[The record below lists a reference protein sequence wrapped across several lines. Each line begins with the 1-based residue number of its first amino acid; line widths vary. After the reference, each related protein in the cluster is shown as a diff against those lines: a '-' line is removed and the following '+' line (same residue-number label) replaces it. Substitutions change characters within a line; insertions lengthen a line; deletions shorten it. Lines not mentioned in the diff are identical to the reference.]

1 MDTLFWLLVLLPWIL
16 AFLVSIVRGKNFSL
30 AISVINFFLLAIISI
45 WVYFKVPLPYFIKA
59 PDWLNG
65 FIILYDYLLL
75 LYFIYQ
81 GIKYKSKLIIIL
93 TSIQIFL
100 LTWVLSIMPHSATPN
115 IYIDKLS
122 AFMYLIVNLVGS
134 LIIIFANQYMA
145 DEDESKTASFIA
157 ILLWF
162 LGVMNFAVSVN
173 NLEWFFALFETTTL
187 ASYLLIRFKM
197 DKVSIKNSILALWM
211 NQIAGIA
218 ILIGL
223 LFLIH
228 YYGVFHF
235 TDILKIGPTLLSMVP
250 LAFFVMS
257 ALIKGAQIPFHKWLL
272 GAMVAPT
279 PVSEILHSATMVKIA
294 PYLILRLSPVVAETL
309 LSKLLIITTGF
320 VFVVAALFSLKEN
333 YFKKVLAYSTIAL
346 LALMMLAGAIGTPIA
361 ITAAL
366 ILMLFHAIS
375 KALLFLEA
383 GVIEKL
389 YKAKSIYDI
398 KCLINKAPITVLF
411 ILLGLLSMTMVPF
424 AMFIAKWFALSEI
437 AALLNRAAR
446 IITIVMLAIGGV
458 SLTSLYLKVLGVIVT
473 HNEEDVKV
481 KVEHIPKAYLY
492 PSLSFALA
500 TILGTLFISP
510 LIQKFFNPI
519 VEHITGLPL
528 KFDTLVVENLSSPFW
543 VILKFNTLDLVIGNL
558 YLPFWVIVA
567 ALAFVIVIPLLAFRI
582 HIKADRVPEYLC
594 GETLPVKV
602 STYNPICLEKVTP
615 YIESIALALII
626 ITLIFGG
633 GMI

>member
-1 MDTLFWLLVLLPWIL
+1 METLFWLLVLIPWIF
-16 AFLVSIVRGKNFSL
+16 AFLVAIVRGKNFSL
-30 AISVINFFLLAIISI
+30 LASILNFVLLAIISI
-45 WVYFKVPLPYFIKA
+45 WIYFKVPLPVFIKT

-65 FIILYDYLLL
+65 FVILYDYLLL
-75 LYFIYQ
+75 LYFVYQ
-81 GIKYKSKLIIIL
+81 GIKYKNKLIPIL
-93 TSIQIFL
+93 TAIQIFV
-100 LTWVLSIMPHSATPN
+100 LTWVLSIMPHSITPN

-122 AFMYLIVNLVGS
+122 AFMYLIVSLVGS
-134 LIIIFANQYMA
+134 LIVIFANQYMA
-145 DEDESKTASFIA
+145 DEDETKVAPFVA

-211 NQIAGIA
+211 NQIGGIA

-223 LFLIH
+223 LFLVH
-228 YYGVFHF
+228 YYGVSHF
-235 TDILKIGPTLLSMVP
+235 TDILKIGPTVLSLIP
-250 LAFFVMS
+250 LAFFVMA

-279 PVSEILHSATMVKIA
+279 PVSAILHSATMVKIT
-294 PYLILRLSPVVAETL
+294 PYLILRLSPVISGTL

-333 YFKKVLAYSTIAL
+333 YFKKMLAYSTVAL

-389 YKAKSIYDI
+389 YNAKSIYDI

-411 ILLGLLSMTMVPF
+411 ILFGLLSMTMVPF
-424 AMFIAKWFALSEI
+424 AMFIAKWFTLSEV
-437 AALLNRAAR
+437 AGLLNRAAH
-446 IITIVMLAIGGV
+446 IITVIMLAIGGV
-458 SLTSLYLKVLGVIVT
+458 SLTSLYLKVLGLIVT
-473 HNEEDVKV
+473 HNEEAMKV
-481 KVEHIPKAYLY
+481 KVERIPKTYLY
-492 PSLSFALA
+492 PSLLYVLA
-500 TILGTLFISP
+500 AFLGTLFITP
-510 LIQKFFNPI
+510 LVQKFFNPI
-519 VEHITGLPL
+519 VIHITGIGLPL
-528 KFDTLVVENLSSPFW
+528 KLD
-543 VILKFNTLDLVIGNL
+543 TLDLVVGNL
-558 YLPFWVIVA
+558 SLPFWVIIA
-567 ALAFVIVIPLLAFRI
+567 ALAFVIVIPLLAFKI
-582 HIKADRVPEYLC
+582 HLKADRVPEYLC
-594 GETLPVKV
+594 GETIPVKV
-602 STYNPICLEKVTP
+602 STYTPVCLEKTSP
-615 YIESIALALII
+615 YIESIALALIA